1 MSYIV
6 QTENLRKSY
15 RNGMEEVEVLKGID
29 IAVKEAEFVSIMG
42 PSGCGK
48 STLLYLLGGIDEPT
62 SGKVLI
68 DGIDINEL
76 KDKEK
81 SELRRRNIG
90 FVFQFYNLVQNLTVE
105 ENILLPVVMDGKK
118 PKDFKKELDEILE
131 IVNLHERKN

>member
-1 MSYIV
+1 MSYIA

-76 KDKEK
+76 IDKEK
-81 SELRRRNIG
+81 GVTIIQVTHSKESAQYGSRTIQMR
-90 FVFQFYNLVQNLTVE
+90 
-105 ENILLPVVMDGKK
+105 DG
-118 PKDFKKELDEILE
+118 EILFDGDKGAQLE
-131 IVNLHERKN
+131 VTL